1 VSKAFTREDDA
12 GLQPVSPERPAV
24 HAPIT
29 PLGRAALIER
39 LSAAKAGGDAVGAAA
54 LEDRLAVGT
63 IPPPPDPEVVGL
75 GAEVTLRDARGRER
89 VVRLVTP
96 AEVGLVDHG
105 ATPTSP
111 IGAAVLGAR
120 LGDVVEVE
128 GGAAVGELTVARVSW
143 PGPREVQ

>member
-1 VSKAFTREDDA
+1 MSKAFTREDDA
-12 GLQPVSPERPAV
+12 GLQPVASDRPVA

-29 PLGRAALIER
+29 PLGRAALSER
-39 LSAAKAGGDAVGAAA
+39 LSAAKAGGDDREAAA
-54 LEDRLAVGT
+54 LENRLAVGT
-63 IPPPPDPEVVGL
+63 IPPPPDPRMVGL
-75 GAEVTLRDARGRER
+75 GAEVTLRDAHGRER
-89 VVRLVTP
+89 VVRLITP

-128 GGAAVGELTVARVSW
+128 GGAAVGELTIARIVW
-143 PGPREVQ
+143 PGETG